1 MSKNLTDKKS
11 DMASTH
17 WSVQPPRTE
26 LEFLAF
32 EAGVAKTALANT
44 AKAAAENIIRVADP
58 RVWTQ
63 DYPWQSTG
71 AAAVAG
77 FFVATRGATSPPT
90 QAEASGQESS
100 EAKPQAPS
108 PWDTVTALL
117 LSTGTEALKGVL
129 TPWLMGKVQ
138 EVMQK
143 ASGDKGESEGVFPNP
158 G

>member
-1 MSKNLTDKKS
+1 MTDKKS
-11 DMASTH
+11 ATVSTH
-17 WSVQPPRTE
+17 WSVQPTRTE

-32 EAGVAKTALANT
+32 EAEVAKSALANT

-58 RVWTQ
+58 RLWTQ

-77 FFVATRGATSPPT
+77 FFVATRGAPSPAT

-100 EAKPQAPS
+100 EAKQQTAS

-138 EVMQK
+138 EVMKK
-143 ASGDKGESEGVFPNP
+143 ASGDEAASEGVFPNP

>member
-1 MSKNLTDKKS
+1 M
-11 DMASTH
+11 
-17 WSVQPPRTE
+17 QPPRTE

-32 EAGVAKTALANT
+32 EAEVAKSALANT
-44 AKAAAENIIRVADP
+44 AKAAAENIFRVADP
-58 RVWTQ
+58 RIWTQ

-77 FFVATRGATSPPT
+77 FFVATRSGPEPATKVQEST
-90 QAEASGQESS
+90 QTSS
-100 EAKPQAPS
+100 EAKQDAAS

-138 EVMQK
+138 EMMQN
-143 ASGDKGESEGVFPNP
+143 ASGDKAESEGVFPNP